1 MVCVDVHD
9 IPVVA
14 FVDPDMMSSMPKGLT
29 AATGMDA
36 LAMLSKVILLKRCLG
51 NVRYVPYQSYRSIS
65 KSLEVQ

>member
-14 FVDPDMMSSMPKGLT
+14 VVDPDMMATMPKALT

-36 LAMLSKVILLKRCLG
+36 LTHAIEGILLQAPGK
-51 NVRYVPYQSYRSIS
+51 
-65 KSLEVQ
+65 

>member
-36 LAMLSKVILLKRCLG
+36 LTHLSSILLKVLG
-51 NVRYVPYQSYRSIS
+51 KCQICSIS
-65 KSLEVQ
+65 KLLKLFLNH

>member
-36 LAMLSKVILLKRCLG
+36 LTHAIEGILLKVLG
-51 NVRYVPYQSYRSIS
+51 KCQICSIS
-65 KSLEVQ
+65 KLSKLFLNH